1 MPVIGSANGSDDT
14 VIEWCWYHP
23 YKQVT
28 DQDLERVMTTFA
40 DPEQHV
46 EERAKIWKN
55 YLDAAKN
62 NIQKTIWEM
71 LSECKTP
78 WVTTETAVSW
88 TRKATS
94 TDELD
99 EETDD
104 EETDDEETDDEETDD
119 DELDDETDDEEGNQC
134 GNTFVSVRLPLFAGQ
149 AYRPTPPNLG
159 STFED
164 SSEHALII
172 RRRVRNKINDQRL
185 RSWQRDGTKKRLRSI
200 KDASRRAMGNA

>member
-1 MPVIGSANGSDDT
+1 VPVIGSANGSDDA

-23 YKQVT
+23 YKQVI

-104 EETDDEETDDEETDD
+104 EE
-119 DELDDETDDEEGNQC
+119 GNQY

-185 RSWQRDGTKKRLRSI
+185 RSWQRDGTEKRLRSI

>member
-1 MPVIGSANGSDDT
+1 VPVIGSANGSDDA

-40 DPEQHV
+40 DPEQHG

-104 EETDDEETDDEETDD
+104 
-119 DELDDETDDEEGNQC
+119 DELDEETDDEEGNQY

-185 RSWQRDGTKKRLRSI
+185 RSWQRDGTEKRLRSI